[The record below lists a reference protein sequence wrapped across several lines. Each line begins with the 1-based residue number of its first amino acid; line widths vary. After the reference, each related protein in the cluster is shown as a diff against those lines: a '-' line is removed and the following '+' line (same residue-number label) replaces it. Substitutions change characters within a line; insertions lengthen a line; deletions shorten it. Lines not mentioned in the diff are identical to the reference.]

1 MKNKLLVLLSL
12 IMIVFSTSAFAK
24 KVEKM
29 PVNRDGLYYEHFSTN
44 IANGQYESYHDNG
57 QLQGIKTYKDGK
69 KDGLYEKYYDNG
81 KLEERV
87 TYKDRKLDGLWE
99 TYYKNG
105 QLWGIKTYKDG
116 KLEGLYVLYNEDG
129 TLELKCFYVNGKQ
142 YECEY
147 ASESKGILE

>member
-24 KVEKM
+24 KVEKL
-29 PVNRDGLYYEHFSTN
+29 PVERDGLFYEYFSPN
-44 IANGQYESYHDNG
+44 LANGQYEKYFANG
-57 QLQGIKTYKDGK
+57 QLRDRKTYKDGK

-81 KLEERV
+81 KLGERL
-87 TYKDRKLDGLWE
+87 TYKDGKLDGLWE

-105 QLWGIKTYKDG
+105 QLWDRKTYKDG
-116 KLEGLYVLYNEDG
+116 KLEGLYESYKSDG
-129 TLELKCFYVNGKQ
+129 TLGFKCFYVNGKQ